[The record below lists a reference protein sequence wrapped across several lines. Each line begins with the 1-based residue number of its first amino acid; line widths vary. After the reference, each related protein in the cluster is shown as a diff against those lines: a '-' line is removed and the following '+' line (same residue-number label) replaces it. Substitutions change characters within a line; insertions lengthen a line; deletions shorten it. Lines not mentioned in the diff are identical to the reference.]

1 MEFSDPFEIPVPAA
15 ATRLGEPPFWTPG
28 QAVTWTYRR
37 FDYDLDHVEV
47 RRPMRVIDD
56 GPNGAVLWMPGGTEV
71 VDTGLVGW
79 EGMSAHD
86 VPLDVRF
93 RPRGKAP
100 ERIMVPARWQGH
112 GVLKLAPP
120 NAPFSVWVLVKPAPT
135 VSSAAEDS
143 SAESVRVEW
152 YVNLETTHRRTAEAV
167 YTCDL
172 ILDITFPLADEP
184 LHRPDGSLSARG
196 AVFKDVH
203 EIAAAGAYG
212 YWPRQWSDTVRAN
225 GALILD
231 RLEEFRW
238 AFDPRWE
245 DVALDLAGFGP
256 HEPEARLRLGL
267 ATVDDSATRTA
278 AGPDADRTTASAR
291 ETADRTTASA
301 STISPGQREHQRIPS
316 GCYRRP
322 DSR

>member
-1 MEFSDPFEIPVPAA
+1 MEFTDPFEITVPGTAA
-15 ATRLGEPPFWTPG
+15 RLGEPPFWTPG

-56 GPNGAVLWMPGGTEV
+56 GPNGAILWMPGGTEV

-93 RPRGKAP
+93 RPRGQAP
-100 ERIMVPARWQGH
+100 ERIMIPARWQGH

-120 NAPFSVWVLVKPAPT
+120 NVPFSVWMLVKPAEATAAMP
-135 VSSAAEDS
+135 SAPNPP
-143 SAESVRVEW
+143 RVEW

-172 ILDITFPLADEP
+172 ILDITFPVASEP
-184 LHRPDGSLSARG
+184 LHLPDGSLNPRG

-212 YWPRQWSDTVRAN
+212 YWPPQWSDIVRAN
-225 GALILD
+225 GALVLD

-238 AFDPRWE
+238 AFDPRWA
-245 DVALDLAGFGP
+245 DLALDLAGFGP
-256 HEPEARLRLGL
+256 TEHPATLRLGP
-267 ATVDDSATRTA
+267 A
-278 AGPDADRTTASAR
+278 PTASAVDPA
-291 ETADRTTASA
+291 EQAGESAASTGESTASA

-322 DSR
+322 NSR